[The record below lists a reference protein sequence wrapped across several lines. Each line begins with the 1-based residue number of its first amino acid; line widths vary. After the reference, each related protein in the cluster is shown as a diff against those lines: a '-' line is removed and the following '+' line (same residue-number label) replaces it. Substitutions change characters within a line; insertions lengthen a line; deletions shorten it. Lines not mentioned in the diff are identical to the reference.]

1 MTDTP
6 DKPERPARSAP
17 VLPPPSTVPL
27 APVLAPPAPPAP
39 EVRPAAADTARAK
52 HHAHVVERADL
63 AHAAECAVLRRMAVA
78 ADKGDGALLGAL
90 AHALAALRPTP

>member
-27 APVLAPPAPPAP
+27 TPVLAPSAPPAP
-39 EVRPAAADTARAK
+39 TAADTVRAK
-52 HHAHVVERADL
+52 HHANVVERANL
-63 AHAAECAVLRRMAVA
+63 AHAAECAVLKRMAVA